1 MVHHAVCTLLL
12 LTCLAGFSAS
22 ETELGGAVE
31 ETSYGPSSVG
41 ISGVDVVTVG
51 IPYGFECYADCY
63 PTCQYTW
70 TRGNVTTQGPELD
83 LQLLHIMPP
92 QTLTCTVVNPASGK
106 SVSVHKT
113 LQVTAGP
120 SNLQISG
127 PAFLTSG
134 IGHNFTCSAYCY
146 PSCSYSWSVVLD
158 EETYSTAQGN
168 TISVTP
174 PTTTVTS
181 ETLICQAQDTV
192 SHLFASTSLFLW
204 VASSSDI
211 IITGDSA
218 VVMGQQYSYI
228 CSATCIPSCRFT
240 WRYNGKTFMGDEIQ
254 IPILHQG
261 QMPKYANHLEITFSD
276 YSKTE
281 PLTCEATNT
290 ISQAVIS
297 TTMTLTVEDPFT
309 VSPASQAQPVSG
321 KSFSLQCVG
330 SQNPASITWL
340 KDAGPMPASERVHF
354 SPGNVTM
361 TFSPVLQADDGLY
374 QCVVTEGQTPI
385 QSIGYKMQ
393 VNYGPSSVTIS
404 GVDVVTVG
412 VLYSFQCSASCYP
425 TCQFTWTRGNVTS
438 QGSELSLQLKEL
450 QPTQNL
456 SCTAF
461 NPTTGISVTVQKTL
475 RMTAGPSNIQI
486 SGPAFLEAGVASI
499 FTCSAYCYPSCSYSW
514 TVLDKDTYSTA
525 QGNTISVT
533 PPATAVSSETL
544 ICEAWDTVPHLNISK
559 SLLVQVAS
567 LSDIIITG
575 DSAVVMGKQY
585 KFTCS
590 ATCNPSCEFTWKYM
604 GKIVREEVA
613 NSDSYLEITFSDYSK
628 TESLTCEVTNMLSNA
643 TITTTKNLTVIDPF
657 SVRPSSQAPPVA
669 GEPFSLQCVGTQDPA
684 SITWLKNNQQILA
697 SERVHFSA
705 DNATVTFS
713 PVLQADGGLYQ
724 CLVIEGGNQ
733 TLYYDSVEIVEE
745 GGAPILSVGYV
756 MQVNYGPGEVLI
768 VKPNKEPVG
777 QEMFAMDGSTTELQC
792 LTDCFPVCS
801 TTWFYRGGL
810 LSRNASISFTP
821 VTPPYETALTCVAFN
836 SVTKRNR
843 TAATTVVVP
852 DGPKAVIISG
862 PGSLEVG
869 VPASFTCSAECTPSC
884 SFTWTLYGKTVT
896 GSGIDITVNRYVS
909 QESISCQAE
918 NTYTGKMAT
927 FNETL
932 SVSDPH
938 WCGC

>member
-1 MVHHAVCTLLL
+1 MVHHTACLLL

-22 ETELGGAVE
+22 ETELGGPVE

-51 IPYGFECYADCY
+51 IPYGFLCYADCY

-70 TRGNVTTQGPELD
+70 TRGNVTIQGPELD
-83 LQLLHIMPP
+83 LQLLQIMPP
-92 QTLTCTVVNPASGK
+92 QTLTCTVVNPASGN

-134 IGHNFTCSAYCY
+134 VGTNFTCSAFCY
-146 PSCSYSWSVVLD
+146 PSCSYSWSVVLE

-168 TISVTP
+168 AISVTP
-174 PTTTVTS
+174 PATTVTS
-181 ETLICQAQDTV
+181 ETLVCQAQDTV

-218 VVMGQQYSYI
+218 VVMGKQFSYI
-228 CSATCIPSCRFT
+228 CSATCIPSCQFT
-240 WRYNGKTFMGDEIQ
+240 WKYNGKTFTGDEIQ

-261 QMPKYANHLEITFSD
+261 QMPKCANHLEITFSD

-281 PLTCEATNT
+281 PLTCEATNI
-290 ISQAVIS
+290 ISHAVIS

-309 VSPASQAQPVSG
+309 VRPTSQAQPVSG
-321 KSFSLQCVG
+321 ESFSLQCVG

-340 KDAGPMPASERVHF
+340 KNEGPMPASERVHF

-361 TFSPVLQADDGLY
+361 TFSPILQTDDGLY

-393 VNYGPSSVTIS
+393 VNYGPSSVTIN
-404 GVDVVTVG
+404 GVDLVTVG

-438 QGSELSLQLKEL
+438 QGSELSLQLKEVR
-450 QPTQNL
+450 PTQNL
-456 SCTAF
+456 TCTAF
-461 NPTTGISVTVQKTL
+461 NPATGISVTVQKTL
-475 RMTAGPSNIQI
+475 RMTDGPSNIQI

-514 TVLDKDTYSTA
+514 TVVLNKDTYSTA
-525 QGNTISVT
+525 QGNKISVT
-533 PPATAVSSETL
+533 PPATTVASETL
-544 ICEAWDTVPHLNISK
+544 TCEARDTVSHLNISK
-559 SLLVQVAS
+559 SLLVQVA
-567 LSDIIITG
+567 
-575 DSAVVMGKQY
+575 
-585 KFTCS
+585 
-590 ATCNPSCEFTWKYM
+590 N
-604 GKIVREEVA
+604 
-613 NSDSYLEITFSDYSK
+613 
-628 TESLTCEVTNMLSNA
+628 
-643 TITTTKNLTVIDPF
+643 PF
-657 SVRPSSQAPPVA
+657 SVRPSSPAPPVA

-684 SITWLKNNQQILA
+684 SISWLKNNQQILA

-713 PVLQADGGLYQ
+713 PVLQADSGSYQ
-724 CLVIEGGNQ
+724 CLVVEGGNQ
-733 TLYYDSVEIVEE
+733 TLYYNSLEIVE

-777 QEMFAMDGSTTELQC
+777 EEMFTMDGSMTELQC

-801 TTWFYRGGL
+801 TTWFYRGRL
-810 LSRNASISFTP
+810 LSRNASILFTP

-843 TAATTVVVP
+843 TAETTVVVP
-852 DGPKAVIISG
+852 DGPKTVIISG

-884 SFTWTLYGKTVT
+884 SFTWTLYGKTMT

-927 FNETL
+927 VNETL